1 MATNPSPRP
10 EPVTPLVAR
19 VRLGHLLKTPNI
31 ITLCRLGLVP
41 IFLVLLSKD
50 RLTEALYVFGLAALT
65 DALDGT
71 VARYFDI
78 RTELGAIL
86 DPFADKMLL
95 LSGLVMLTLNHR
107 LPPWLLI
114 VAGMRDVVLV
124 LGYLMI
130 SFASAERF
138 PVRPSYFG
146 KLTTVLQIVCVIGAL
161 AGQFDLSVNNWYALL
176 YATAGITA
184 ISGVH
189 YAYQGLVFLS
199 QHVPELF
206 S

>member
-1 MATNPSPRP
+1 MSTPSPRP
-10 EPVTPLVAR
+10 GPVLPDVAR
-19 VRLGHLLKTPNI
+19 VRLGQLLKTPNI

-41 IFLVLLSKD
+41 VFLVLLSKE
-50 RLTEALYVFGLAALT
+50 RLTAALYVFGLAALT

-95 LSGLVMLTLNHR
+95 LSGLVMLTLNQR

-130 SFASAERF
+130 SFTSAERF
-138 PVRPSYFG
+138 PVHPSYLG
-146 KLTTVLQIVCVIGAL
+146 KLTTVLQIACVIGAL
-161 AGQFDLSVNNWYALL
+161 AGNFGLGVSSWYTLL
-176 YATAGITA
+176 YLTAGVTA
-184 ISGVH
+184 VSGIH

>member
-1 MATNPSPRP
+1 MATNPSLRP
-10 EPVTPLVAR
+10 EPVTPVVAR

-130 SFASAERF
+130 SFASTERF

-146 KLTTVLQIVCVIGAL
+146 KLTTVLQIACVIGAL
-161 AGQFDLSVNNWYALL
+161 AGQFDLGVNNWYALL
-176 YATAGITA
+176 YVTAAITA

>member
-1 MATNPSPRP
+1 MSTTPFPRP
-10 EPVTPLVAR
+10 EPVQPAA
-19 VRLGHLLKTPNI
+19 VRLGQLLKAPNI

-41 IFLVLLSKD
+41 VFLVLLSKERD
-50 RLTEALYVFGLAALT
+50 REALYVFALAAAT

-71 VARYFDI
+71 VARYLDI

-86 DPFADKMLL
+86 DPFADKLLL

-114 VAGMRDVVLV
+114 VAGMRDVIVL

-146 KLTTVLQIVCVIGAL
+146 KLTTVLQIACVVGAL
-161 AGQFDLSVNNWYALL
+161 TGDFGLSVANWYALL
-176 YATAGITA
+176 YLTAGVTA
-184 ISGVH
+184 IAGVH
-189 YAYQGLVFLS
+189 YSYQGLVFLS

>member
-1 MATNPSPRP
+1 
-10 EPVTPLVAR
+10 
-19 VRLGHLLKTPNI
+19 VRLGQLLKAPNI

-41 IFLVLLSKD
+41 VFLVLMSKERD
-50 RLTEALYVFGLAALT
+50 RGALYVFGIAALT

-71 VARYFDI
+71 VARYLDI

-95 LSGLVMLTLNHR
+95 LSGLVMLTINHR

-114 VAGMRDVVLV
+114 VAGMRDVVLL

-130 SFASAERF
+130 SFTSSERF
-138 PVRPSYFG
+138 PVRPSIFG
-146 KLTTVLQIVCVIGAL
+146 KLTTVLQIACVIGAL
-161 AGQFDLSVNNWYALL
+161 TGNFGLGVTSWYALL
-176 YATAGITA
+176 YLTAGVTA
-184 ISGVH
+184 IAGVH
-189 YAYQGLVFLS
+189 YSYQGLVFLS

>member
-1 MATNPSPRP
+1 MSTPSPRP
-10 EPVTPLVAR
+10 EPVPPAVAR
-19 VRLGHLLKTPNI
+19 VRLGHLLKTPNV

-50 RLTEALYVFGLAALT
+50 RLTEALYVFALAALT

-71 VARYFDI
+71 VARYLDI

-95 LSGLVMLTLNHR
+95 LSGLVMLTLNHH

-114 VAGMRDVVLV
+114 VAGMRDVVLL

-130 SFASAERF
+130 SFASSERF

-146 KLTTVLQIVCVIGAL
+146 KLTTVLQIACVIGAL
-161 AGQFDLSVNNWYALL
+161 TGHFGLGVTNWYALL
-176 YATAGITA
+176 YATAGVTA

-189 YAYQGLVFLS
+189 YSYQGLVFLG

>member
-1 MATNPSPRP
+1 MSTPSPRP
-10 EPVTPLVAR
+10 EPNPPKVAR
-19 VRLGHLLKTPNI
+19 VHLGQLLRVPNI

-41 IFLVLLSKD
+41 VFLVLLSED
-50 RLTEALYVFGLAALT
+50 HLTEALYVFGLAALT
-65 DALDGT
+65 DALDGA
-71 VARYFDI
+71 VARYLDI
-78 RTELGAIL
+78 RTELGAIM

-95 LSGLVMLTLNHR
+95 LSGLVMLTLKHL

-114 VAGMRDVVLV
+114 VAAMRDVVLV

-138 PVRPSYFG
+138 RVHPSYFG
-146 KLTTVLQIVCVIGAL
+146 KLTTVLQIGCVIGAL
-161 AGQFDLSVNNWYALL
+161 TGDFRLGVTNWYALL
-176 YATAGITA
+176 YLTAGITVV
-184 ISGVH
+184 SGVH
-189 YAYQGLVFLS
+189 YSYRGLVFLS

>member
-1 MATNPSPRP
+1 MSTPSPRP
-10 EPVTPLVAR
+10 EPNPPQLAR
-19 VRLGHLLKTPNI
+19 VHLGQLLRAPNI

-41 IFLVLLSKD
+41 VFLVLLSED
-50 RLTEALYVFGLAALT
+50 RFTEALYVFGLAALT
-65 DALDGT
+65 DALDGA
-71 VARYFDI
+71 VARYLDI
-78 RTELGAIL
+78 RTELGAIM

-95 LSGLVMLTLNHR
+95 LSGLVMLTLKHL

-130 SFASAERF
+130 SFASTERLR
-138 PVRPSYFG
+138 VRPSYFG

-161 AGQFDLSVNNWYALL
+161 ASNFGLNTAGWYALL
-176 YATAGITA
+176 YATAGVTA

-189 YAYQGLVFLS
+189 YAYRGLVFLS